1 MLPKQ
6 TRPYYGGDW
15 HDPLQ
20 PRSSDNFSPATGEL
34 LATVAEAGADDVPAA
49 VAAAQAGF
57 EAWRDVAPL
66 ERARILR
73 ALASVVRAHGEELA
87 LLDAIDC
94 GNPFSELK
102 KDVEITAGNIEYFA
116 GLVTE
121 MKGASVPMGPD
132 ALSFSVREPYGV
144 VARICPFNHPM
155 MFGIGKIGAP
165 LAAGNS
171 IIVKPPEQ
179 APLSVLRAAEL
190 FHGLLPPGV
199 FNVLPGDREM
209 ASALVRHPDVAM
221 IAATGSIPTGQA
233 IARDAANGLKPT
245 LLELGGKNA
254 LVALADADPDRVGD
268 AAVRGMN
275 FAWCGQ
281 SCGSTSRLF
290 VHEDIYDAVV
300 ERLTHHASAFRPG
313 IPTDPAT
320 TMGSII
326 SRQQFE
332 RVMGYVAAGKDE
344 GARLICGGSPPAE
357 AALKNGFFLGP
368 TIFADVTTE
377 MRIAR

>member
-1 MLPKQ
+1 MFAPACAARAGRSSAKGQAALRQVREAIAIPSLACKVRHPRPAGIAGGGQGARSQMNPPQLVLPKQ

-199 FNVLPGDREM
+199 LNVLPGDREM
-209 ASALVRHPDVAM
+209 A
-221 IAATGSIPTGQA
+221 
-233 IARDAANGLKPT
+233 
-245 LLELGGKNA
+245 
-254 LVALADADPDRVGD
+254 
-268 AAVRGMN
+268 
-275 FAWCGQ
+275 
-281 SCGSTSRLF
+281 
-290 VHEDIYDAVV
+290 
-300 ERLTHHASAFRPG
+300 
-313 IPTDPAT
+313 
-320 TMGSII
+320 
-326 SRQQFE
+326 
-332 RVMGYVAAGKDE
+332 
-344 GARLICGGSPPAE
+344 
-357 AALKNGFFLGP
+357 
-368 TIFADVTTE
+368 
-377 MRIAR
+377 